1 MLYNKCKRFNNI
13 NQGGLLMKN
22 KKLIAFVSAL
32 ILASTMFAGCGAKKT
47 TPASGDAAAPAA
59 TTAKKIVIG
68 FAQIGAESGWR
79 DAETNSVKDIP
90 NNNKDIELKFS
101 DGQQKQENQIKA
113 IRSFIAQK
121 VDVIALAP
129 VVESGWDTVLKEA
142 KDAKIP
148 VVLMDRTIKVADETL
163 FTTFIGSD
171 FPLEGKNAAKFL
183 TDKYGK
189 DGKVNIVELQ
199 GTVGSSAQVDRMAGF
214 KEGIKDFPGLKIIKS
229 QTGDFTR
236 AKGKEVME
244 AFLKSDGKNI
254 QVLYAHNDDM
264 AMGAIQAIEEY
275 GLKPGKDIIIVSIDG
290 IKDAFTAMSQGKTNC
305 IVECNP
311 LLGPQLALV
320 AKDLVAGKT
329 VDKWIKSEEGVF
341 AGAEAATKALPDRKY

>member
-1 MLYNKCKRFNNI
+1 MKR
-13 NQGGLLMKN
+13 
-22 KKLIAFVSAL
+22 KKIIAFVSAL
-32 ILASTMFAGCGAKKT
+32 ILATTMFAGCAKKT
-47 TPASGDAAAPAA
+47 ATTTGDAAATTADAASPA
-59 TTAKKIVIG
+59 TTETKKIVIG

-148 VVLMDRTIKVADETL
+148 VVLMDRTIKVADQSL

-189 DGKVNIVELQ
+189 DGKANIVELQ

-275 GLKPGKDIIIVSIDG
+275 GLKPGVDITIVSIDG
-290 IKDAFTAMSQGKTNC
+290 VKDAFTAMSQGKTNC

-311 LLGPQLALV
+311 LLGPQLAQV

-329 VDKWIKSEEGVF
+329 VDKWIKSDEGVF
-341 AGAEAATKALPDRKY
+341 VGAEAATKALPDRKY